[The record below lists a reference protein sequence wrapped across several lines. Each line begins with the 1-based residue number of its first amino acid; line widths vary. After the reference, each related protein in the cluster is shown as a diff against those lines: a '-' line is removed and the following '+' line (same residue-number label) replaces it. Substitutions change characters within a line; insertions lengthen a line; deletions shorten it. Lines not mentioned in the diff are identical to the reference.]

1 MSEGNGVAPGGVPFE
16 WQGAT
21 YILGRLDFAAEIAV
35 RKRLE
40 AAAYRGILAHKELL
54 GPEEYA
60 ARLEVW
66 NDRVATRA
74 YALGT
79 RAFAQWLASKEG
91 MCEFALVLFQ
101 AGQRDGGERPSPQ
114 LLDAIAADPGRWQE
128 LCELVVATFFPSP
141 PSPGGSLQPSAASPG
156 LGPETRSSPQTAGG

>member
-1 MSEGNGVAPGGVPFE
+1 MAEGNGVAPGGVPFE
-16 WQGAT
+16 WEGKN
-21 YILGRLDFAAEIAV
+21 YVLGRLDFAAEIAL

-79 RAFAQWLASKEG
+79 RAFAQWLASREG
-91 MCEFALVLFQ
+91 MQEFALVLMQ
-101 AGQRDGGERPSPQ
+101 SGQRDGGERPSPQ
-114 LLDAIAADPGRWQE
+114 LLDAVAADPGRWGE

-141 PSPGGSLQPSAASPG
+141 PSPGGHSQPSPASPG
-156 LGPETRSSPQTAGG
+156 VGVETPS